1 MQRLL
6 PKRKKVQP
14 DNPRA
19 ELPLL
24 ATFGLFVC
32 WFFWLLSH
40 SSNFKCSLIGVPI
53 FMVASRPCI
62 PFLKWL
68 RNGKH
73 LVIALLSLYG
83 KQSRPPWPN
92 VNTTH
97 LMPELHVTQAIAG
110 RPLPTTGDNYTWY
123 NVLICVY
130 IASSF
135 WSTLILVGYFYQ
147 TILYSHFILLL
158 WHTID
163 ENDRKWLIANDC
175 KRSNPYGK
183 QDPRHGGRKSCSSPS
198 PHGCASQ

>member
-14 DNPRA
+14 DIPRA

-53 FMVASRPCI
+53 FMAASRPCI

-83 KQSRPPWPN
+83 KQSRPPLTKCEHYPSHAWTSCHPGN
-92 VNTTH
+92 RWQTLTYYGRQ
-97 LMPELHVTQAIAG
+97 LHMIQCT
-110 RPLPTTGDNYTWY
+110 YM
-123 NVLICVY
+123 C
-130 IASSF
+130 
-135 WSTLILVGYFYQ
+135 
-147 TILYSHFILLL
+147 LYCFILLKHL
-158 WHTID
+158 DSSGIF
-163 ENDRKWLIANDC
+163 L
-175 KRSNPYGK
+175 SNY
-183 QDPRHGGRKSCSSPS
+183 SL
-198 PHGCASQ
+198 